1 MATKQYFSKALKAE
15 WVKQKGG
22 GFFWLALGAA
32 VFIPVIYTSIQ
43 FIEEVSDINNVGA
56 KNPWLYIV
64 ENCALGF
71 SSVFFPVYLTII
83 AVRLAQMEHRNGG
96 WKLIETQPVSKFSI
110 YSSKLLVAL
119 FFSLFCL
126 LLLLLFSIAGG
137 VVIMLIKSNS
147 AYSKNNIPFAD
158 ILLYIG
164 RIFLSGLGILGL
176 QYMVSVLI
184 SGFVWP
190 FVIGLTGTIT
200 GMVLKGFNIWS
211 WWPYAAPSFT
221 VNAPEG
227 SIAGSL
233 LLPQEWMSLCW
244 FLLACILGYSWYS
257 QKTFRR
263 AFFRPAY
270 RLLFLVPVPLAFLC
284 FRYINTPKTLAAH
297 NRTVITGII
306 ESKKPVSEIRLI
318 DQSFNELVANIPVR
332 NNQFHVVLQQPISA
346 SVYYLQTGVEEP
358 LEVYFGTNDS
368 LYIQYKTD
376 GTSKKVRI
384 TGNRYA
390 ENAFLS
396 GNDIRSGFEMYYL
409 ERNGLEMKP
418 EKFGNELLNEWRSLM
433 KKIDNYKTSDNI
445 RPAADF
451 ITMQKKNMTISFLK
465 LLDLGYI
472 PSFKIYNP
480 NDSLSL
486 PEEITELRKTLSYN
500 DTSMLFDESYRAL
513 LKEYY
518 PAAYKLSAYN
528 DSAYLYG
535 IIQHV
540 PDGTIRNFLLFDKL
554 KETLSNTRDSTA
566 RTNYLTTFAP
576 AISKP
581 SLTGK
586 LFAQNQLLKTLQRG
600 KPAPDFMAVS
610 LKKDTF
616 NLSSFKNRYVV
627 IDVWATWCGPCKQE
641 SPNFERIA
649 EKYSSD
655 KIAFVA
661 LSIDQKKR
669 MWEYE
674 AYEKSKKVL
683 QLLSTDMRAL
693 SEAYGFESIPRF
705 LFIGP
710 DGKIINI
717 QMPPPS
723 TAEFEDAIVRELNG
737 N

>member
-1 MATKQYFSKALKAE
+1 MATTQDFSKALKAE
-15 WVKQKGG
+15 WVKQKGS
-22 GFFWLALGAA
+22 GFLWLTLGAA
-32 VFIPVIYTSIQ
+32 LFIPVIYTSMQ
-43 FIEEVSDINNVGA
+43 FIEEVSNITNVGA
-56 KNPWLYIV
+56 KNPWFTIV
-64 ENCALGF
+64 DNCAGGF
-71 SSVFFPVYLTII
+71 GSMFFPIYLTII

-96 WKLIETQPVSKFSI
+96 WKLIETQPISKLSI

-119 FFSLFCL
+119 FFAAMCL
-126 LLLLLFSIAGG
+126 LLLFVFSLMGG
-137 VVIMLIKSNS
+137 CLIMLIKTNS
-147 AYSKNNIPFAD
+147 AYAKANIPFAD
-158 ILLYIG
+158 LL
-164 RIFLSGLGILGL
+164 RFFLRFFISGLGILGL

-190 FVIGLTGTIT
+190 FVIGLTATI
-200 GMVLKGFNIWS
+200 GGLVLKGFNVWS
-211 WWPYAAPSFT
+211 WWPYSAPSYT
-221 VNAPEG
+221 VSSPEG
-227 SIAGSL
+227 SVAGNIL
-233 LLPQEWMSLCW
+233 LSQEWISVYW
-244 FLLACILGYSWYS
+244 FILAFIIGYSWYS
-257 QKTFRR
+257 QKKLRN

-270 RLLFLVPVPLAFLC
+270 RLLLLLPIPLAVLF
-284 FRYINTPKTLAAH
+284 FHYINTPKILAAH

-306 ESKKPVSEIRLI
+306 ESKKPVNELRFV
-318 DQSFNELVANIPVR
+318 DQLFNEVVATVPVR
-332 NNQFHVVLQQPISA
+332 NNQFHIVLQQPISA
-346 SVYYLQTGVEEP
+346 AVYYLQTGADEP

-376 GTSKKVRI
+376 GTSKNARI

-390 ENAFLS
+390 ENAFLNGS
-396 GNDIRSGFEMYYL
+396 GIRSGYELYYL
-409 ERNGLEMKP
+409 ERNGFEMKP
-418 EKFGNELLNEWRSLM
+418 EEFGKALLKEWRSMM
-433 KKIDNYKTSDNI
+433 KKIDAYKTSDNI

-451 ITMQKKNMTISFLK
+451 IAMQKKNMTVPFLK
-465 LLDLGYI
+465 MLDLGYI

-480 NDSLSL
+480 NDTLSL
-486 PEEITELRKTLSYN
+486 PKEISAIRETLSYN

-518 PAAYKLSAYN
+518 PASYKLSAYN
-528 DSAYLYG
+528 DSAYLSG
-535 IIQHV
+535 IIQHM
-540 PDGTIRNFLLFDKL
+540 PDGSIRNFLLFDKL
-554 KETLSNTRDSTA
+554 KETLSNTRDSSI
-566 RTNYLTTFAP
+566 RTNYLTAYAP
-576 AISKP
+576 SISKP
-581 SLTGK
+581 MLTGK
-586 LFAQNQLLKTLQRG
+586 LLAQNELLKSLQRG

-616 NLSSFKNRYVV
+616 NLSSFKNRYLV

-661 LSIDQKKR
+661 LSIDQNKR
-669 MWEYE
+669 MWEFE

-683 QLLSTDMRAL
+683 QLLSTDMKTL
-693 SEAYGFESIPRF
+693 GESYGFESIPRF

-717 QMPPPS
+717 QMPRPS

>member
-15 WVKQKGG
+15 WVKQKGS
-22 GFFWLALGAA
+22 GFLWLTLGAA
-32 VFIPVIYTSIQ
+32 VFIPVIYTSFQ
-43 FIEEVSDINNVGA
+43 FIEAVSDITNVGA
-56 KNPWLYIV
+56 KNPWFNIV
-64 ENCALGF
+64 ENCAAGF
-71 SSVFFPVYLTII
+71 SSIFFPVYLTII
-83 AVRLAQMEHRNGG
+83 AVRLAQMEHRYGG
-96 WKLIETQPVSKFSI
+96 WKLIETQPVSKLSI

-119 FFSLFCL
+119 LFAFLCL
-126 LLLLLFSIAGG
+126 LLLFLFSIAGG
-137 VVIMLIKSNS
+137 SLIMLIKSNS
-147 AYSKNNIPFAD
+147 GYSKADIPFAA
-158 ILLYIG
+158 ILRYFSRL
-164 RIFLSGLGILGL
+164 FLSGLGILGL

-190 FVIGLTGTIT
+190 FVIGLTATIT
-200 GMVLKGFNIWS
+200 GMVLNGFKVWS
-211 WWPYAAPSFT
+211 WWPYSAPSYT

-227 SIAGSL
+227 SIAGNL

-244 FLLACILGYSWYS
+244 FLIAFVLGYSWYS

-263 AFFRPAY
+263 AFLRPVY
-270 RLLFLVPVPLAFLC
+270 RLLFLVPVPLVILC

-297 NRTVITGII
+297 NRTVVTGVV

-318 DQSFNELVANIPVR
+318 DQLFNEVVVSIPVR
-332 NNQFHVVLQQPISA
+332 NNQFHLVIKQPIA
-346 SVYYLQTGVEEP
+346 AAVYYLQTGNDEP
-358 LEVYFGTNDS
+358 VEVYFGTNDS

-376 GTSKKVRI
+376 GTSKNVRI

-390 ENAFLS
+390 ENVFLS
-396 GNDIRSGFEMYYL
+396 GNDIRTGFEMYYL

-418 EKFGNELLNEWRSLM
+418 EEFGKELLKEWRGM
-433 KKIDNYKTSDNI
+433 MQKIENYKTSDNI

-451 ITMQKKNMTISFLK
+451 IAMQKKNTTVSFLK

-480 NDSLSL
+480 KDSLAL
-486 PEEITELRKTLSYN
+486 PKEITELRKTLAYN

-518 PAAYKLSAYN
+518 PAAYKLSSYN
-528 DSAYLYG
+528 DSAYLSG
-535 IIQHV
+535 IIQYV
-540 PDGTIRNFLLFDKL
+540 PDGSIRNFLLFDKL
-554 KETLSNTRDSTA
+554 KETLSNTRDSVT
-566 RTNYLTTFAP
+566 RTNYLLTYAT

-581 SLTGK
+581 ALTTK
-586 LFAQNQLLKTLQRG
+586 LFVQNELLKSLQRG

-616 NLSSFKNRYVV
+616 NLSAFKNRYVV

-661 LSIDQKKR
+661 LSIDESKQR
-669 MWEYE
+669 WEFE
-674 AYEKSKKVL
+674 AHEKSRKVL
-683 QLLSTDMRAL
+683 QLLSVDKKAL
-693 SEAYGFESIPRF
+693 GEAYGFESIPRF

-717 QMPPPS
+717 QMPRPS
-723 TAEFEDAIVRELNG
+723 TAEFEDLIVRELKG
-737 N
+737 F